1 MLIIFDLDDTLI
13 DTTGSVTPYQL
24 ERALHGMV
32 DSGLTV
38 GNFEEALETLL
49 RMDLSSE
56 SSSQTLKEF
65 LELVDGDP
73 KLLAVGEK
81 IVYGELPE
89 DISVFPLEHASE
101 VLEALKEKYLL
112 ALVSKGKPHLQLLK
126 LKNAGLDSTI
136 FSKIVISDQEDKKSS
151 YKKVLEELNMTP
163 DKTMVCGDRI
173 KRDLE
178 PAKEL
183 GCKTIHMLWGRG
195 LVSTGASSN
204 VDYTIRNL
212 SQIKEIIQ

>member
-24 ERALHGMV
+24 ERALQGMV
-32 DSGLTV
+32 DAGLKV
-38 GNFEEALETLL
+38 GDFKEALATLL

-73 KLLAVGEK
+73 KLFSVGEK
-81 IVYGELPE
+81 IVYGDLPE
-89 DISVFPLEHASE
+89 DVSVFPLDHASE
-101 VLEALKEKYLL
+101 VLETLKGKYLL
-112 ALVSKGKPHLQLLK
+112 ALVSRGRPHLQLLK
-126 LKNAGLDSTI
+126 MKNAGLDSTI
-136 FSKIVISDQEDKKSS
+136 FSKIVISEQEDKKSS
-151 YKKVLEELNMTP
+151 YKEVLEELNMTP
-163 DKTMVCGDRI
+163 DKTIVCGDRI

-178 PAKEL
+178 PAKAL

-195 LVSTGASSN
+195 LVSTGAPSD
-204 VDYTIRNL
+204 VDYTIRHL
-212 SQIKEIIQ
+212 SQIQEIIQ